1 MAPADLAQQFT
12 AAVTRAL
19 TAGGTM
25 AFTRMMLG
33 EPGLAPES
41 IREGVMAA
49 FGTFDPKIKGRS
61 ILTPRARA
69 SVGDALSV
77 LSFNIGAAMAGKEPA

>member
-1 MAPADLAQQFT
+1 MAQEFT

-19 TAGGTM
+19 TAGATSAFARTM
-25 AFTRMMLG
+25 AG

-41 IREGVMAA
+41 IRDGILSAL
-49 FGTFDPKIKGRS
+49 GGYDPIIKQKR

-69 SVGDALSV
+69 ALGECLSV
-77 LSFNIGAAMAGKEPA
+77 LSFNLAQAWAGKEPV